1 MRRYST
7 TLFLLL
13 AFVFSVSATAA
24 DKFARPR
31 PVELTKEGRQWAART
46 LKKLSLEEKIGQMLS
61 VRYFMDFENFDSDA
75 YRQFRDQMQKYGI
88 GSIVLTVHVDSAGL
102 LKNPPLEAA
111 AMSNRLQQDSKLPLL
126 IAGDLERGLATRM
139 SSVPIFPDAMAF
151 GAAGNVAYEEKF
163 GAIVGAESR
172 AVGIQW
178 TFWPIADVNSNPSNP
193 IINTRS
199 YGEDPTLVGEFAAA
213 FIRGARSQG
222 MLTTVKHFPGHGD
235 TGTDSHLGVARVEG
249 DREHLNKVELP
260 PFKQAIAAGVD
271 SVMVAHLA
279 VPALEPDPNKVATIS
294 TNVIGGVLR
303 QELGFKNLV
312 VTDALEMRGL
322 TSLYP
327 PQQGNP
333 AGRAAVDLV
342 KAGNDVLLLPT
353 DLDGAFRGIL
363 EAVKR
368 GEISESRIDESVQR
382 ILEMK
387 ASVDLNKARLVDLE
401 QVSYLVSRQEDMQ
414 LAQQVADDAVTV
426 IRDNHQVMP
435 LTRFL
440 APRTEGEIY
449 RPPVQPTANV
459 VTIIFSDN
467 AHGSWGRGF
476 EAALKAR
483 RADATVFYVDSSLAA
498 ALSGMVLQAVKDAGK
513 VVVAG
518 YLSPIAGKQ
527 VMVDGKLTNSVG
539 LDQPDSDL
547 LAQILTIAPAKTVI
561 VALGSPYLAQGFPQ
575 IQNYICTFS
584 NAGTSEASAVKTL
597 FGELKPRG
605 RLPVALPGIA
615 ERGFGSAVQTSM
627 KPQ

>member
-1 MRRYST
+1 MRRYLT
-7 TLFLLL
+7 TLIAVL
-13 AFVFSVSATAA
+13 AFVFSLPATAA
-24 DKFARPR
+24 DRFAKPR

-46 LKKLSLEEKIGQMLS
+46 LKKLTLEEKVGQMLS
-61 VRYFMDFENFDSDA
+61 VRYFMDFENFDGDA

-88 GSIVLTVHVDSAGL
+88 GSIVLTVHVDGAGL

-111 AMSNRLQQDSKLPLL
+111 VMSNRLQRDSKLPLL

-139 SSVPIFPDAMAF
+139 NSVPIFPDPMAF
-151 GAAGNVAYEEKF
+151 GAAGNPAYEERF

-172 AVGIQW
+172 AVGIHW
-178 TFWPIADVNSNPSNP
+178 NFFPIADVNSNPSNP

-199 YGEDPTLVGEFAAA
+199 FGEDPATVGDLAAA

-235 TGTDSHLGVARVEG
+235 TGTDSHLGVARVAS

-260 PFKQAIAAGVD
+260 PFQKAIAAGVD

-279 VPALEPDPNKVATIS
+279 VPALEPDANKVATIS
-294 TNVIGGVLR
+294 TNVIGQVLR

-333 AGRAAVDLV
+333 AGRAAVDAV

-353 DLDGAFRGIL
+353 DLDGAFRGIVD
-363 EAVKR
+363 AVHR
-368 GEISESRIDESVQR
+368 GEIPESRIDESVQR

-387 ASVDLNKARLVDLE
+387 AAVDLHKARLVDIE

-426 IRDNHQVMP
+426 IRDNHMVLP
-435 LTRFL
+435 LTRFQ
-440 APRTEGEIY
+440 ASKTEGEIY
-449 RPPVQPTANV
+449 RAPVQPSAEV
-459 VTIIFSDN
+459 VTVIFSDN

-476 EAALKAR
+476 ESALKAR
-483 RADATVFYVDSSLAA
+483 RADATVFYVDSTLAA

-518 YLSPIAGKQ
+518 YLSPVAGKQ
-527 VMVDGKLTNSVG
+527 VMVDGQLTNSVS
-539 LDQPDSDL
+539 LDQPDSAL
-547 LAQILTIAPAKTVI
+547 LGQILALAPTKTVV
-561 VALGSPYLAQGFPQ
+561 VALGSPYLAQSFPQ
-575 IQNYICTFS
+575 IQNYVCTFS
-584 NAGTSEASAVKTL
+584 NAGTSESSAVRVL
-597 FGELKPRG
+597 FGELKARG
-605 RLPVALPGIA
+605 RLPVTLPGIA
-615 ERGFGSAVQTSM
+615 DRGAGLSGQTAL
-627 KPQ
+627 KTQ